1 MLEQVT
7 PSNDVREVLNCY
19 PIDID
24 IISLKKDHITVVL
37 IENIFLW
44 CLKLR
49 PFLHWLNIN

>member
-24 IISLKKDHITVVL
+24 IISLKKDHITIVL